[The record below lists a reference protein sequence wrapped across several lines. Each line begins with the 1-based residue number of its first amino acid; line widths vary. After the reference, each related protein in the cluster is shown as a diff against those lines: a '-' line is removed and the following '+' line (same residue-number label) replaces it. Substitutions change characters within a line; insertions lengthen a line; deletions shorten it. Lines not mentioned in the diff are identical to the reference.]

1 MIQWIRR
8 AVWGPWLTALFLAS
22 GIYFTVRFRGFQ
34 ITGISRWWRETAGSL
49 LRSQDEEKKSQ
60 FASACTALAATVGT
74 GNIAGV
80 AAAVA
85 VGGPGAVFW
94 MWVSA
99 VFGMMTAYAEVYLGR
114 KYRYK
119 DNSGRPVCGPYA
131 YLERGLGMRW
141 LGLLYAAFCVL
152 ASLGMGSMVQANAVA
167 QSAAFSASFPLP
179 ATGAVLTVL
188 VMAVI
193 FGGAERISAAAV
205 SLVPASAAFYMG
217 LCAVILLFHAGELSE
232 AFLLIFKDA
241 FSIESAAGGAAGVLT
256 GRALRYGISRGVFSN
271 EAGLGSLAV
280 LHGEAEEPEKFRKGQ
295 SKADRTQMS
304 GERFAREQGMWAI
317 FEVFFDTIVS
327 CTMTAL
333 VLLCV
338 GGSQIPAA
346 AGQEEAMAGSA
357 WVASCFSACFGRLG
371 GGLVSLAMSLF
382 AFATIIAWFYL
393 GSQAL
398 SYLTEGKPWKRS
410 VQLCYGFLYLNAVF
424 FGCVARLT
432 LVWDLSDI
440 FNGLMAVPNLI
451 GLFLLRRQV
460 ERP

>member
-1 MIQWIRR
+1 MIQWIRG
-8 AVWGPWLTALFLAS
+8 AVWGPWLIILFLSA

-34 ITGISRWWRETAGSL
+34 FTGCSRWWRETAGSL
-49 LRSQDEEKKSQ
+49 IKGSDEGKKGQ

-85 VGGPGAVFW
+85 VGGPGAIFW

-99 VFGMMTAYAEVYLGR
+99 SLGMMTAYAEVYLGR
-114 KYRYK
+114 KYRRLDK
-119 DNSGRPVCGPYA
+119 EGRPVCGPYA
-131 YLERGLGMRW
+131 YLEEGLGMKR
-141 LGLLYAAFCVL
+141 LGLLYAVFCVL

-167 QSAAFSASFPLP
+167 QSAAFSASIPLP
-179 ATGAVLTVL
+179 VTGAALTFL
-188 VMAVI
+188 VMIVI
-193 FGGAERISAAAV
+193 FGGARRISAAAS
-205 SLVPASAAFYMG
+205 SLVPASAVFYTG
-217 LCAVILLFHAGELSE
+217 LCIAVLAFHAGEIPK
-232 AFLLIFKDA
+232 AFFLIFKDA
-241 FSIESAAGGAAGVLT
+241 FSAGSVAGGAAGVLT
-256 GRALRYGISRGVFSN
+256 AGAVRYGISRGVFSN

-280 LHGEAEEPEKFRKGQ
+280 LHGEAGNPEQ
-295 SKADRTQMS
+295 S

-333 VLLCV
+333 VILCV
-338 GGSQIPAA
+338 DGEIISAA
-346 AGQEEAMAGSA
+346 AGLDEEMAGSA
-357 WVASCFSACFGRLG
+357 WVASCFSSCFGDLG
-371 GGLVSLAMSLF
+371 GGMVSLAMSLF

-398 SYLTEGKPWKRS
+398 SYLTDGKPWKKS
-410 VQLCYGFLYLNAVF
+410 IQLCYGFFYLNAIF

-460 ERP
+460 KGPWEEEEM

>member
-1 MIQWIRR
+1 MVQWIRG

-49 LRSQDEEKKSQ
+49 FRSQNEEKKSQ

-99 VFGMMTAYAEVYLGR
+99 AFGMMTAYAEVYLGR

-119 DNSGRPVCGPYA
+119 DKNGRPVCGPYA
-131 YLERGLGMRW
+131 YLERGLKMRW

-179 ATGAVLTVL
+179 VTGAVLTVL

-193 FGGAERISAAAV
+193 FGGAGRISAAAV
-205 SLVPASAAFYMG
+205 SLVPVSAAFYMG
-217 LCAVILLFHAGELSE
+217 LCAVILLFHVGELPK

-241 FSIESAAGGAAGVLT
+241 FSAESAAGGAAGVLT

-280 LHGEAEEPEKFRKGQ
+280 LHGEAEEREGLENFRNQ
-295 SKADRTQMS
+295 
-304 GERFAREQGMWAI
+304 FAREQGMWAI

-357 WVASCFSACFGRLG
+357 WVASCFSSCFGRLG

-398 SYLTEGKPWKRS
+398 SYLTAGKPWKKS

-460 ERP
+460 EKPWEEG

>member
-1 MIQWIRR
+1 MVQQIRG
-8 AVWGPWLTALFLAS
+8 AVWGPWLVVLFLAA
-22 GIYFTVRFRGFQ
+22 GIYFTVRFQGFQ
-34 ITGISRWWRETAGSL
+34 ITGFSRWWRETAGSL
-49 LRSQDEEKKSQ
+49 ARGSGKEKKGQ

-85 VGGPGAVFW
+85 AGGPGAVFW

-99 VFGMMTAYAEVYLGR
+99 VLGMMTAYAEVYLGR

-119 DNSGRPVCGPYA
+119 DESGRPVCGPYA
-131 YLERGLGMRW
+131 YLARGLGMRR
-141 LGLLYAAFCVL
+141 LGLLYGAFCVL

-167 QSAAFSASFPLP
+167 QSAAFSAEIPLP
-179 ATGAVLTVL
+179 VTGAVLTFL
-188 VMAVI
+188 TMAVI
-193 FGGAERISAAAV
+193 FGGAKRISTAAA

-217 LCAVILLFHAGELSE
+217 LCAVVLLFHIREIPE
-232 AFLLIFKDA
+232 AFLLIFRDA
-241 FSIESAAGGAAGVLT
+241 FSTESAAGGAVGVMT
-256 GRALRYGISRGVFSN
+256 GKAVRYGISRGVFSN

-280 LHGEAEEPEKFRKGQ
+280 LHGEAEASEE
-295 SKADRTQMS
+295 S
-304 GERFAREQGMWAI
+304 GGFGNRFAREQGMWAI

-338 GGSQIPAA
+338 GESQTLANV
-346 AGQEEAMAGSA
+346 GQGETMAGSA
-357 WVASCFSACFGRLG
+357 WVASCFSSCFGELG

-398 SYLTEGKPWKRS
+398 GYLTEGKPWKKS
-410 VQLCYGFLYLNAVF
+410 AQLCYGFFYLNAVF

-460 ERP
+460 ERPWEEGRGKG

>member
-1 MIQWIRR
+1 MVQWILGI
-8 AVWGPWLTALFLAS
+8 VWGPWLTVLFLAA

-34 ITGISRWWRETAGSL
+34 ITGCFLWWRETAGSL
-49 LRSQDEEKKSQ
+49 LKGGNKEKKGQ
-60 FASACTALAATVGT
+60 FVSACTALAATVGT

-94 MWVSA
+94 MWASA
-99 VFGMMTAYAEVYLGR
+99 VLGMMTAYAEVYLGR

-119 DNSGRPVCGPYA
+119 DKNGRPVCGPYA
-131 YLERGLGMRW
+131 YLEKGLGMRW
-141 LGLLYAAFCVL
+141 MGLLYAAFCVL

-167 QSAAFSASFPLP
+167 QSADFSASIPLP
-179 ATGAVLTVL
+179 VTGAVLTVL

-193 FGGAERISAAAV
+193 FGGAGRISAAAV
-205 SLVPASAAFYMG
+205 SLVPVSAGFYMG
-217 LCAVILLFHAGELSE
+217 LCAVILLFHAKELPG
-232 AFLLIFKDA
+232 AFLLIVKDA
-241 FSIESAAGGAAGVLT
+241 FSAESAAGGAAGVLT
-256 GRALRYGISRGVFSN
+256 GRAVRYGISRGVFSN

-280 LHGEAEEPEKFRKGQ
+280 LHGEAEAPEEFER
-295 SKADRTQMS
+295 S
-304 GERFAREQGMWAI
+304 GNPFAREQGMWAV

-338 GGSQIPAA
+338 GGSRTPADV
-346 AGQEEAMAGSA
+346 GQGEAMAGSA
-357 WVASCFSACFGRLG
+357 WVASCFSSCFGELG

-398 SYLTEGKPWKRS
+398 SYLTEGKPWKKS
-410 VQLCYGFLYLNAVF
+410 VQLCYGFFYLNAVF

-460 ERP
+460 EKPWEGKR